1 MPNSL
6 RVVFDVN
13 VYINAFTDSDS
24 TFPLIEV
31 VPPTSGNWAADA
43 ISLAFDGDDFRLF
56 TSPHIMRNLVRV
68 LKTRLG
74 VQDQRIE
81 MTSLAVTEIV
91 HQSGGS
97 IVEPK
102 RHTAENRD
110 FEDNL
115 ILDLA
120 VAVDALVVVTNDA
133 DLLDMNPWNG
143 RLVLTPKEFV
153 TRVVSARTKPTI

>member
-13 VYINAFTDSDS
+13 IYINAFTDSDS
-24 TFPLIEV
+24 TFPLIEL

-43 ISLAFDGDDFRLF
+43 ISLAFDGEDFKLF

-68 LKTRLG
+68 LKLRLG
-74 VQDQRIE
+74 VQDRRIE
-81 MTSLAVTEIV
+81 MALLAVTEIV

-97 IVEPK
+97 IVEPR
-102 RHTAENRD
+102 RHTSEIRD
-110 FEDNL
+110 YEDNL

-120 VAVDALVVVTNDA
+120 VAVDALVIVTNDG
-133 DLLDMNPWNG
+133 DLLEMNPWNG

>member
-1 MPNSL
+1 MPSSL
-6 RVVFDVN
+6 KVVFDVN
-13 VYINAFTDSDS
+13 VYINAFSGSES
-24 TFPLIEV
+24 TFPLIEA

-43 ISLAFDGDDFRLF
+43 ISLAFDGEDFRLF
-56 TSPHIMRNLVRV
+56 TSPHIIRNLVRV

-81 MTSLAVTEIV
+81 MVSLAVTEIV

-97 IVEPK
+97 IVEPD
-102 RHTAENRD
+102 RHTSENRD

-120 VAVDALVVVTNDA
+120 FAVDALVIVTNDG
-133 DLLDMNPWNG
+133 DLLGMNPWNG
-143 RLVLTPKEFV
+143 RLVLTPKDFV
-153 TRVVSARTKPTI
+153 TRVVSARTKPAI

>member
-1 MPNSL
+1 MSNSL
-6 RVVFDVN
+6 SVVFDVN

-43 ISLAFDGDDFRLF
+43 VSLAFDGEDFKLF

-68 LKTRLG
+68 LKIRLG
-74 VQDQRIE
+74 VQDRLIE
-81 MTSLAVTEIV
+81 MASLAVTEIV

-97 IVEPK
+97 IVEPS
-102 RHTAENRD
+102 RHTSENRD
-110 FEDNL
+110 YEDNL

-120 VAVDALVVVTNDA
+120 FAVDALVIVTNDS
-133 DLLDMNPWNG
+133 DLLEMNPWNG
-143 RLVLTPKEFV
+143 RLILTPKEFV
-153 TRVVSARTKPTI
+153 ARVVRARTQPLI

>member
-1 MPNSL
+1 MPNRL
-6 RVVFDVN
+6 RVIFDIN
-13 VYINAFTDSDS
+13 VIIDGLTGPKSV
-24 TFPLIEV
+24 FPLIEA

-43 ISLAFDGDDFRLF
+43 ISLAFDGDDFQLF

-74 VQDQRIE
+74 VQDQRID

-102 RHTAENRD
+102 RHTSENRD

>member
-1 MPNSL
+1 MPNRL
-6 RVVFDVN
+6 RVIFDIN
-13 VYINAFTDSDS
+13 VIIDGLTGPKSV
-24 TFPLIEV
+24 FPLIEA

-43 ISLAFDGDDFRLF
+43 ISLAFDGDDFQLF

-102 RHTAENRD
+102 RHTSDNRD

-120 VAVDALVVVTNDA
+120 VAVDALVIVTNDA

>member
-13 VYINAFTDSDS
+13 IYINAFTDSDS
-24 TFPLIEV
+24 TFPLIEL

-43 ISLAFDGDDFRLF
+43 ISLAFDGEDFKLF
-56 TSPHIMRNLVRV
+56 TSPHIMRSLVRV
-68 LKTRLG
+68 LKLRLG
-74 VQDQRIE
+74 VQDRRIE
-81 MTSLAVTEIV
+81 MALLAVTEIV

-97 IVEPK
+97 IVEPR
-102 RHTAENRD
+102 RHTSEIRD
-110 FEDNL
+110 YEDNL

-120 VAVDALVVVTNDA
+120 VAVDALVIVTNDG
-133 DLLDMNPWNG
+133 DLLEMNPWNG

-153 TRVVSARTKPTI
+153 TRVVSARTKLTI